1 MRVFVEERLR
11 RAELLL
17 HVWLLPAGGAVALLR
32 LTVLGDGRRRRLQH
46 VLRQIDEDLVEL
58 AATQQV
64 EILDDLET

>member
-1 MRVFVEERLR
+1 MRVFVEER
-11 RAELLL
+11 
-17 HVWLLPAGGAVALLR
+17 LR